1 MKKEDYTKYAEELLN
16 NFLKP
21 DIEEF
26 CSPKQS
32 DLGIILHADNC
43 IDIVLNSGKGITE
56 DDIDFGQYEIL
67 TIYDTRNDETR
78 SFAFEIVDGDIGESG
93 FCITKPDNFFIIK
106 NHWFY
111 ADNDLPELETFDDV
125 SKIVEILKPRIVE
138 LYKHDKQVKVHT
150 EKEYQIQEVSKLYAE
165 IADIKEEYNLSE
177 KDLTNAKANCEKW
190 LGSI

>member
-1 MKKEDYTKYAEELLN
+1 MTKEDYTKYAEALLDD
-16 NFLKP
+16 FLKP
-21 DIEEF
+21 DIEEL
-26 CSPKQS
+26 CKPKQS
-32 DLGIILHADNC
+32 ALGIKFHADNC
-43 IDIVLNSGKGITE
+43 IDIVFGSVEGITE
-56 DDIDFGQYEIL
+56 DDIDYGQYDIC

-78 SFAFEIVDGDIGESG
+78 SFAFGIVDGDIGESG

-106 NHWFY
+106 HHWFY

-125 SKIVEILKPRIVE
+125 PKIVKILKPRIIE
-138 LYKHDKQVKVHT
+138 LYKHNKYVKVHT
-150 EKEYQIQEVSKLYAE
+150 EKEYQIQEISKLYAE